1 MIRTPKQLVTVVILA
16 FVVPL
21 AIILLAVQFITGG
34 IKVDPNGS
42 AMSDKAVAER
52 MDVLNSGA
60 PAQIADTSST
70 KSITVASDPGESL
83 YNTVCQACHSA
94 GIAGAPKT
102 GDKTAWSSRIDLSN
116 DVLYASVING
126 KNMMPARGG
135 ATGATDDDIREAVDY
150 MLSKVR

>member
-1 MIRTPKQLVTVVILA
+1 
-16 FVVPL
+16 
-21 AIILLAVQFITGG
+21 
-34 IKVDPNGS
+34 
-42 AMSDKAVAER
+42 MSDRAVAER

-102 GDKTAWSSRIDLSN
+102 GDKTAWSSRLDLSN

>member
-52 MDVLNSGA
+52 MDVLNSGT

-116 DVLYASVING
+116 DVL
-126 KNMMPARGG
+126 
-135 ATGATDDDIREAVDY
+135 
-150 MLSKVR
+150 

>member
-1 MIRTPKQLVTVVILA
+1 LIRTPKQLVTVVILA

-42 AMSDKAVAER
+42 AMSDRAVAER

-60 PAQIADTSST
+60 PAQIAATSST
-70 KSITVASDPGESL
+70 KSITVTSDPGESL

>member
-1 MIRTPKQLVTVVILA
+1 LIRTPKQLVTVVILA

-52 MDVLNSGA
+52 MDVLNSGT

-70 KSITVASDPGESL
+70 KSITVTSDPGESHL
-83 YNTVCQACHSA
+83 IQENPSTILFAKRAILQVSLAHL
-94 GIAGAPKT
+94 
-102 GDKTAWSSRIDLSN
+102 RL
-116 DVLYASVING
+116 VIKQHG
-126 KNMMPARGG
+126 PHAL
-135 ATGATDDDIREAVDY
+135 I
-150 MLSKVR
+150 

>member
-42 AMSDKAVAER
+42 AMSDRAVAER

-70 KSITVASDPGESL
+70 KSIIVTSDPGESL

>member
-42 AMSDKAVAER
+42 AMSDRAVAER

-60 PAQIADTSST
+60 PAQIAATSST
-70 KSITVASDPGESL
+70 KSITVTSDPGESL

-102 GDKTAWSSRIDLSN
+102 GDKTAWSSRLDLSN

-150 MLSKVR
+150 MLSKVK

>member
-1 MIRTPKQLVTVVILA
+1 MIRTPKQLVTVVILD

-42 AMSDKAVAER
+42 AMSDRAVAER

-60 PAQIADTSST
+60 PAQIAATSST
-70 KSITVASDPGESL
+70 KSITVTSDPGESL

>member
-42 AMSDKAVAER
+42 AMSDRAVAER

-60 PAQIADTSST
+60 PAQIAATSST
-70 KSITVASDPGESL
+70 KSITVTSDPGESL

>member
-34 IKVDPNGS
+34 IKVDQNGS
-42 AMSDKAVAER
+42 AMSDRAVAER

-60 PAQIADTSST
+60 PAQIAATSST
-70 KSITVASDPGESL
+70 KSITVTSDPGESL